1 MNIGVIVGMAT
12 LTVAG
17 AVTQKVLE
25 GSGKTSAAQFVELA
39 TIAGLATTAITI
51 FATFIK
57 AVSRL
62 G

>member
-1 MNIGVIVGMAT
+1 MSIGVIVGMAT

-17 AVTQKVLE
+17 AVTQKILE
-25 GSGKTSAAQFVELA
+25 GAGKNGAAQFVEMA
-39 TIAGLATTAITI
+39 TIAGLGTTALTI